1 MEIPLRLVSRK
12 DGSLFYG
19 VPLSFKIMMGGM
31 FALIAIAIISVEFQT
46 SLLGWIAVA
55 LLLLGFV
62 YKEDWLFD
70 VSSKTIHGDVGFYPL
85 LKKTN
90 LTFEE
95 VAYIQLAAFSK
106 GTVPGSE
113 EEKSSNREAFDEMRG
128 NASQR
133 EKSGLK
139 GGFEVF
145 RRKKLYIA
153 LLIITKNEEHYLLD
167 MVPARRASR
176 LSNAGRALAALI
188 GCSFFENLPE

>member
-1 MEIPLRLVSRK
+1 MEIPLRLISRK

-19 VPLSFKIMMGGM
+19 IPLFFRIMMGGM
-31 FALIAIAIISVEFQT
+31 LALIGAAIVLEEFQ
-46 SLLGWIAVA
+46 SGPIGWIAVG

-70 VSSKTIHGDVGFYPL
+70 PSNKTIRGVLGFYPL
-85 LKKTN
+85 LKKTT

-106 GTVPGSE
+106 GTIPGSE
-113 EEKSSNREAFDEMRG
+113 EEKSSNREAFEEMRG
-128 NASQR
+128 DVSKR
-133 EKSGLK
+133 EIKRGGLDIL
-139 GGFEVF
+139 
-145 RRKKLYIA
+145 RRKRLYIA

-176 LSNAGRALAALI
+176 LSNAGRALSALI

>member
-19 VPLSFKIMMGGM
+19 IPVSFRIMMGGM
-31 FALIAIAIISVEFQT
+31 LALIGAAIVLEEFHT
-46 SLLGWIAVA
+46 GLLGWIAVV

-70 VSSKTIHGDVGFYPL
+70 VSGKTIHGVVGFYPL
-85 LKKTN
+85 LKKTS

-128 NASQR
+128 NAS
-133 EKSGLK
+133 KSGLK

-145 RRKKLYIA
+145 RRKRLYIA

-176 LSNAGRALAALI
+176 LSNAGRALSALI
-188 GCSFFENLPE
+188 GCSFFENLPG

>member
-19 VPLSFKIMMGGM
+19 IPLFFRIMMGGM
-31 FALIAIAIISVEFQT
+31 LAMIGAAIVMEEFHT
-46 SLLGWIAVA
+46 GPIGWIAVG
-55 LLLLGFV
+55 LLLLGFI

-70 VSSKTIHGDVGFYPL
+70 PSNKTIRGVLGFYPL

-113 EEKSSNREAFDEMRG
+113 EEKSYNRAAFEEMRG
-128 NASQR
+128 NVP
-133 EKSGLK
+133 KSGLK
-139 GGFEVF
+139 GSLDAF
-145 RRKKLYIA
+145 RRKRLYIA

-176 LSNAGRALAALI
+176 LSNAGRALSALI